1 VREVAPTETEEGM
14 KMKKQFGSGMPPKP
28 LKGKRAKN

>member
-14 KMKKQFGSGMPPKP
+14 KKQFGSGMPAKP